1 MLKPS
6 APGANKTWPGLLE
19 PTSVSHSRSMK
30 GTKGRG
36 REAGEL
42 DCRFRSFGARNIPG
56 KHVSF
61 TKFKGNSVSFVFIL
75 SFTFHLG
82 ENPRFEASL
91 FKLIRKTINEG
102 SFHEVL
108 MGGISVRGDPDG
120 INLQSVHL
128 WRCQV
133 ISGGLF
139 SWKVNINKCST
150 CWRGQGTRDI

>member
-1 MLKPS
+1 MLKLS
-6 APGANKTWPGLLE
+6 VLCANKTLPGLLE
-19 PTSVSHSRSMK
+19 PKSVNHSRSMK
-30 GTKGRG
+30 ESKGRG

-42 DCRFRSFGARNIPG
+42 NCRFRSFGARNISG

-61 TKFKGNSVSFVFIL
+61 TKFKGNRVSFVFIL

-108 MGGISVRGDPDG
+108 MEELVLEEIGWD
-120 INLQSVHL
+120 QSSKGSSMEMPGHL
-128 WRCQV
+128 WRLVQLE
-133 ISGGLF
+133 S
-139 SWKVNINKCST
+139 
-150 CWRGQGTRDI
+150 